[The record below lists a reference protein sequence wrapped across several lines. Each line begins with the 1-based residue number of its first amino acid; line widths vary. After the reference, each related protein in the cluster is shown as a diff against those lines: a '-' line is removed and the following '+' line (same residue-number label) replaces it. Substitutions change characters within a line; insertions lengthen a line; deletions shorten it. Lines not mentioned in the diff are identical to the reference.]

1 MSPTKYTH
9 FIKFPVG
16 EDMAID
22 VFKFSGTPTRNF
34 SRPEKNYFIDGLNL
48 KKIEWKPD
56 GDIKRENRH

>member
-1 MSPTKYTH
+1 
-9 FIKFPVG
+9 
-16 EDMAID
+16 MAID